1 LLRQCKLPLFI
12 IDISEVTGKP
22 TFIVKVKNQP
32 LLNTF
37 KELPVLSLSLTVLP
51 IFVLLLFGALL
62 QRKRFPVEVF
72 WPGVDKLVYWIM
84 FPAMLFYQTSRVD
97 LSSPVLPSYAS
108 VLAFALITVSLF
120 VLLVCYLNK
129 VDRPTGTSVLQAG
142 VRFNTFIALAVAS
155 ALYGDEG
162 LILATLGAA
171 ILIPTINVFLVIS
184 MVSLHGQQDSTKKP
198 KSLPSLLMKELFK
211 NPLILAIMAGIS
223 VNLMGIEKVFLL
235 TDITGILARATL
247 PLVLLAVGASL
258 RMQAFKG
265 AGSLLIWSSLA
276 RLLVFPLCIGIACT
290 YLALEPLVSCVAIL
304 FGAVPTATSGYALAK
319 QLGGNAPILS
329 VFINVQTGL
338 SVITLPLTIWI
349 AQIWFGFTL

>member
-1 LLRQCKLPLFI
+1 ML
-12 IDISEVTGKP
+12 T
-22 TFIVKVKNQP
+22 
-32 LLNTF
+32 
-37 KELPVLSLSLTVLP
+37 LSLTVLP
-51 IFVLLLFGALL
+51 IFMLLLFGALL
-62 QRKRFPVEVF
+62 QRKRFPVEGF

-108 VLAFALITVSLF
+108 VLAFALVSVSLF
-120 VLLVCYLNK
+120 VLAVCYFSK
-129 VDRPTGTSVLQAG
+129 VDKPTGTSVLQAG
-142 VRFNTFIALAVAS
+142 VRFNTFISLAVAS
-155 ALYGDEG
+155 ALYGEEG

-184 MVSLHGQQDSTKKP
+184 MVSLHGQQDDSKAA
-198 KSLPSLLMKELFK
+198 KSLPSLLVKELFK

-223 VNLMGIEKVFLL
+223 VNLLGIEKVFLL

-258 RMQAFKG
+258 RMQAFKD
-265 AGSLLIWSSLA
+265 AGSLLVWSSLA
-276 RLLVFPLCIGIACT
+276 RLLVFPLCIALACT
-290 YLALEPLVSCVAIL
+290 YLELDPLVACVAIL

-319 QLGGNAPILS
+319 QLGGNAPIMS

-338 SVITLPLTIWI
+338 SVVTLPLTMWL
-349 AQIWFGFTL
+349 AQVWFGLAF

>member
-1 LLRQCKLPLFI
+1 
-12 IDISEVTGKP
+12 
-22 TFIVKVKNQP
+22 
-32 LLNTF
+32 
-37 KELPVLSLSLTVLP
+37 VLTLSLTVLP
-51 IFVLLLFGALL
+51 IFMLLLFGALL
-62 QRKRFPVEVF
+62 QRKRFPVEGF
-72 WPGVDKLVYWIM
+72 WPGVDKLVYWVM

-108 VLAFALITVSLF
+108 VLAFALVSVSLF
-120 VLLVCYLNK
+120 VLAVCYFSK
-129 VDRPTGTSVLQAG
+129 VDKPTGTSVLQAG
-142 VRFNTFIALAVAS
+142 IRFNTFISLAVAN
-155 ALYGDEG
+155 ALYGEEG

-184 MVSLHGQQDSTKKP
+184 MVSLHGQQDASKP
-198 KSLPSLLMKELFK
+198 AKSLPSLLVKELFK

-223 VNLMGIEKVFLL
+223 VNLLGIEKVLLL

-258 RMQAFKG
+258 RMQAFKD

-276 RLLVFPLCIGIACT
+276 RLLVFPFCIALACT
-290 YLALEPLVSCVAIL
+290 YLELDPLVACVAIL

-319 QLGGNAPILS
+319 QLGGNAPIMS

-338 SVITLPLTIWI
+338 SVVTLPLTMWL
-349 AQIWFGFTL
+349 AQIWFGLA

>member
-1 LLRQCKLPLFI
+1 ML
-12 IDISEVTGKP
+12 T
-22 TFIVKVKNQP
+22 
-32 LLNTF
+32 
-37 KELPVLSLSLTVLP
+37 LSLTVLP
-51 IFVLLLFGALL
+51 IFMLLLFGALL
-62 QRKRFPVEVF
+62 QRKRFPVEGF
-72 WPGVDKLVYWIM
+72 WPGVDKLVYWVM

-108 VLAFALITVSLF
+108 VLAFALVSVSLF
-120 VLLVCYLNK
+120 VLAVCYFSK
-129 VDRPTGTSVLQAG
+129 VDKPTGTSVLQAG
-142 VRFNTFIALAVAS
+142 VRFNTFISLAVAS
-155 ALYGDEG
+155 ALYGEEG

-184 MVSLHGQQDSTKKP
+184 MVSLHGQQDASKP
-198 KSLPSLLMKELFK
+198 AKSLPSLLVKELFK

-223 VNLMGIEKVFLL
+223 VNLLGIEKVFLL

-258 RMQAFKG
+258 RMQAFKD

-276 RLLVFPLCIGIACT
+276 RLLVFPFCIALACT
-290 YLALEPLVSCVAIL
+290 YLELDPLAACVAIL

-319 QLGGNAPILS
+319 QLGGNAPIMS

-338 SVITLPLTIWI
+338 SVVTLPLTMWL
-349 AQIWFGFTL
+349 AQIWFGLA

>member
-1 LLRQCKLPLFI
+1 MLA
-12 IDISEVTGKP
+12 
-22 TFIVKVKNQP
+22 
-32 LLNTF
+32 
-37 KELPVLSLSLTVLP
+37 LSLTVLP

-62 QRKRFPVEVF
+62 QRKRFPVEGF

-108 VLAFALITVSLF
+108 VLAFALVCVSLF
-120 VLLVCYLNK
+120 VLAVCTLSK

-155 ALYGDEG
+155 ALYGEEG
-162 LILATLGAA
+162 LVLATLGAA

-184 MVSLHGQQDSTKKP
+184 MVTLHGQQDASKP
-198 KSLPSLLMKELFK
+198 AKSIPSLLVKELFK
-211 NPLILAIMAGIS
+211 NPLILAIIAGIS
-223 VNLMGIEKVFLL
+223 VNFMGIDKVFLV

-276 RLLVFPLCIGIACT
+276 RLLVFPLCIGIACN
-290 YLALEPLVSCVAIL
+290 YLGLDPLVSCVAIL
-304 FGAVPTATSGYALAK
+304 FGAVPTATSAYALAK
-319 QLGGNAPILS
+319 QLGGNAPIMS

-338 SVITLPLTIWI
+338 SVITLPLTMWLS
-349 AQIWFGFTL
+349 QLWFGLQL

>member
-1 LLRQCKLPLFI
+1 ML
-12 IDISEVTGKP
+12 T
-22 TFIVKVKNQP
+22 
-32 LLNTF
+32 
-37 KELPVLSLSLTVLP
+37 LSLTVLP
-51 IFVLLLFGALL
+51 IFMLLLFGALL
-62 QRKRFPVEVF
+62 QRKRFPVEGF
-72 WPGVDKLVYWIM
+72 WTGVDKLVYWVM

-108 VLAFALITVSLF
+108 VLAFALVSVSLF
-120 VLLVCYLNK
+120 VLVVCYFSK
-129 VDRPTGTSVLQAG
+129 VDKPTGTSVLQAG
-142 VRFNTFIALAVAS
+142 VRFNTFISLAVAS
-155 ALYGDEG
+155 ALYGEEG

-184 MVSLHGQQDSTKKP
+184 MVSLHGQQDASKP
-198 KSLPSLLMKELFK
+198 AKSLPSLLVKELFK

-223 VNLMGIEKVFLL
+223 VNLLGIEKVFLL

-258 RMQAFKG
+258 RMQAFKD

-276 RLLVFPLCIGIACT
+276 RLLVFPFCIALACT
-290 YLALEPLVSCVAIL
+290 YLELDPLAACVAIL

-319 QLGGNAPILS
+319 QLGGNAPIMS

-338 SVITLPLTIWI
+338 SVVTLPLTMWL
-349 AQIWFGFTL
+349 AQIWFGLA